1 MNVDEIIQLVN
12 AVNKSNLTK
21 FKYSDENSKVEFE
34 VNREVKTVISGNEVV
49 VSPSTIDLESAMT
62 IDNNL
67 VVESAM
73 DEGHLINSPVV
84 GTFYASKKEGGEPL
98 IKVGDTVTEGQVIG
112 IVEAMKLM
120 NEITAEFDCEIVS
133 VVAEDAKMVE
143 YGQKLFKVK
152 RV

>member
-120 NEITAEFDCEIVS
+120 NEIECEHDGVITEIMVNNG
-133 VVAEDAKMVE
+133 DMVE
-143 YGQKLFKVK
+143 YGQVLIKIK
-152 RV
+152 

>member
-120 NEITAEFDCEIVS
+120 NEIEATDRKS
-133 VVAEDAKMVE
+133 VV
-143 YGQKLFKVK
+143 
-152 RV
+152 

>member
-1 MNVDEIIQLVN
+1 MNVDEIIQLIN

-34 VNREVKTVISGNEVV
+34 VNREVRTVISGNEVV
-49 VSPSTIDLESAMT
+49 VSPSTIGLESAIT
-62 IDNNL
+62 DENNL
-67 VVESAM
+67 AVESAM
-73 DEGHLINSPVV
+73 DEGHLITSPVV

-120 NEITAEFDCEIVS
+120 NEIEATSSGIVEEIL
-133 VVAEDAKMVE
+133 VE
-143 YGQKLFKVK
+143 NGELVEWNQPLV
-152 RV
+152 RLR

>member
-49 VSPSTIDLESAMT
+49 VSPSTIDLESAIT

-120 NEITAEFDCEIVS
+120 NEIEATSSGIVEEIL
-133 VVAEDAKMVE
+133 VE
-143 YGQKLFKVK
+143 NGELVEWNQPLV
-152 RV
+152 RLR

>member
-67 VVESAM
+67 VVDSAM
-73 DEGHLINSPVV
+73 D
-84 GTFYASKKEGGEPL
+84 
-98 IKVGDTVTEGQVIG
+98 
-112 IVEAMKLM
+112 
-120 NEITAEFDCEIVS
+120 
-133 VVAEDAKMVE
+133 
-143 YGQKLFKVK
+143 
-152 RV
+152 

>member
-120 NEITAEFDCEIVS
+120 NEIEATSSGIVEEIL
-133 VVAEDAKMVE
+133 VE
-143 YGQKLFKVK
+143 NGELVEWNQPLV
-152 RV
+152 RLR